1 VLSLRF
7 DIHRQKNRGM
17 AMTSAPGSQ
26 EQSHVKVATASLI
39 GTAIEW
45 YDFFLYGTAA
55 ALIFNKLFFPTFDP
69 MVGTL
74 LAFGTYALGF
84 VARPLGGLIFGH
96 YGDKIGRKTMLYL
109 TLLIMGVATAA
120 IGLLPTYDAVGVWA
134 PILLIACRLIQG
146 FGLGGEWGGAVLMAV
161 EHAPEDK
168 KGFYGSW
175 PQLGA
180 PLGLVLGTLVFSVVS
195 AFLPDAQLYAW
206 GWRLPFLFSI
216 FLVIVGLWIRF
227 TLAESPE
234 FQKVKDQKQE
244 VKMPIVDAIRLYPK
258 NILLAMGARFAE
270 NGFFYIYATFVLA
283 YATQALGMNRQ
294 DILNG
299 VLIAAAIETFT
310 IPAFGAL
317 SDRVGRRPVYIF
329 GAIFS
334 ALMSFPLFMLLGT
347 KNPQLGWI
355 AIVLGLA
362 VGHAAMYGPQAS
374 FLSELFGT
382 KVRYSG
388 VSLGYNLA
396 SIFAGALSPLIATG
410 LMTAYKPETWP
421 ISLYMIALAL
431 ITIVSVYYA
440 TETRQEIRGLR
451 VAT

>member
-1 VLSLRF
+1 MSGAITVNELGAK
-7 DIHRQKNRGM
+7 Q
-17 AMTSAPGSQ
+17 P
-26 EQSHVKVATASLI
+26 SHVTVATASLI

-69 MVGTL
+69 MIGTL
-74 LAFGTYALGF
+74 LAFATYALGF
-84 VARPLGGLIFGH
+84 IARPLGGVVFGH

-109 TLLIMGVATAA
+109 TLLIMGAATAA
-120 IGLLPTYDAVGVWA
+120 IGFLPTYDTAGIWAAV
-134 PILLIACRLIQG
+134 LLVTCRLVQG

-161 EHAPEDK
+161 EHAPEDRR
-168 KGFYGSW
+168 GFYGSW

-180 PLGLVLGTLVFSVVS
+180 PLGLVLGTLVFTVVS
-195 AFLPDAQLYAW
+195 STLSDAQLFAW
-206 GWRLPFLFSI
+206 GWRIPFLVSI
-216 FLVIVGLWIRF
+216 ALVLVGLWIRF
-227 TLAESPE
+227 TIAESPE
-234 FQKVKDQKQE
+234 FQKVKDTKQE
-244 VKMPIVDAIRLYPK
+244 VKMPILEALRMYPK

-283 YATQALGMNRQ
+283 FATQSLGMNKQ
-294 DILNG
+294 DMLNG

-317 SDRVGRRPVYIF
+317 SDKVGRRPIYIF
-329 GAIFS
+329 GAVFS
-334 ALMSFPLFMLLGT
+334 ALMSFPLFMLLST
-347 KNPQLGWI
+347 KNPHLTWI

-362 VGHAAMYGPQAS
+362 IGHAAMYGPQAS

-410 LMTAYKPETWP
+410 LMTAYAPATWP
-421 ISLYMIALAL
+421 ISLYMIALAI
-431 ITIVSVYYA
+431 ITIVSVYFA
-440 TETRQEIRGLR
+440 TETRK
-451 VAT
+451 V

>member
-1 VLSLRF
+1 MSEAISVHQLEA
-7 DIHRQKNRGM
+7 RQ
-17 AMTSAPGSQ
+17 P
-26 EQSHVKVATASLI
+26 SHVTVATASLI

-69 MVGTL
+69 MMGTL
-74 LAFGTYALGF
+74 LAFATYALGF
-84 VARPLGGLIFGH
+84 IARPLGGVVFGH

-109 TLLIMGVATAA
+109 TLLIMGAATAA
-120 IGLLPTYDAVGVWA
+120 IGFLPTYETAGIWAAV
-134 PILLIACRLIQG
+134 LLVTCRLIQG

-161 EHAPEDK
+161 EHAPADK

-195 AFLPDAQLYAW
+195 AMLTDAQLLSW
-206 GWRLPFLFSI
+206 GWRVPFLFSI
-216 FLVIVGLWIRF
+216 ALVLVLVGLWIRF
-227 TLAESPE
+227 TIAESPE
-234 FQKVKDQKQE
+234 FQKVKDTKQE
-244 VKMPIVDAIRLYPK
+244 VKMPILEAIRMYPK

-283 YATQALGMNRQ
+283 YATQSLGMNKQ
-294 DILNG
+294 DMLNG
-299 VLIAAAIETFT
+299 VLIGAAIETFT

-317 SDRVGRRPVYIF
+317 SDRLGRRPIYIF
-329 GAIFS
+329 GAVLS
-334 ALMSFPLFMLLGT
+334 ALMSFPLFMLLST
-347 KNPQLGWI
+347 KNPQYAWI

-410 LMTAYKPETWP
+410 LMTAYAPATWP
-421 ISLYMIALAL
+421 ISLYMIALAI
-431 ITIVSVYYA
+431 ITVVSVYFA
-440 TETRQEIRGLR
+440 TETRKIVQS
-451 VAT
+451 